1 MSSRSESRRDQRYQ
15 MNIRMIHES
24 DWERRVSVSLIHS
37 WWADFDFG
45 WSSACSA
52 ALKAAFRCGS
62 APEVPQG
69 PKPTHDTSVYAGL
82 KACSTRSQSVE
93 LFNPPSLVVK
103 LLRATWL
110 IASFARTPRNGRAPT
125 FKWPSLRK
133 NSAMRWAVLRR
144 G

>member
-69 PKPTHDTSVYAGL
+69 PKPDTRHQRVCGPEGL
-82 KACSTRSQSVE
+82 LHSLTERRIVQPSEFGGKTLKGDVADCLLCPNSTKR
-93 LFNPPSLVVK
+93 
-103 LLRATWL
+103 
-110 IASFARTPRNGRAPT
+110 
-125 FKWPSLRK
+125 
-133 NSAMRWAVLRR
+133 
-144 G
+144 